1 MANGGPLY
9 GVNEIVK
16 FEIGTA
22 YDPDFEA
29 EYTTVYAVSRN
40 NEKFNLVEAIH
51 NADPMGLPN
60 LIGSYVSDYTGTWF
74 EICEDQPNFYIGEYR
89 NETQEPATWDSGI
102 TYLGMDDRGW
112 ICSISLYRMD
122 VGRAQRETVAMMP
135 TDYGGFYVRHIGGES
150 LLNLPKD
157 ESVWF
162 EMTNE

>member
-1 MANGGPLY
+1 
-9 GVNEIVK
+9 
-16 FEIGTA
+16 
-22 YDPDFEA
+22 
-29 EYTTVYAVSRN
+29 
-40 NEKFNLVEAIH
+40 
-51 NADPMGLPN
+51 MGLPN

-89 NETQEPATWDSGI
+89 NENREPATWDSGI

-112 ICSISLYRMD
+112 ICGISLYRMD
-122 VGRAQRETVAMMP
+122 LGRAQRETVAMMP

>member
-1 MANGGPLY
+1 M
-9 GVNEIVK
+9 
-16 FEIGTA
+16 
-22 YDPDFEA
+22 
-29 EYTTVYAVSRN
+29 YAVSRN
-40 NEKFNLVEAIH
+40 NEKFNLVEAMH
-51 NADPMGLPN
+51 NADPMELSS

-89 NETQEPATWDSGI
+89 NENREPATWDSSI
-102 TYLGMDDRGW
+102 SYLGMDHRGW

-122 VGRAQRETVAMMP
+122 LGRAQRETVAMMP